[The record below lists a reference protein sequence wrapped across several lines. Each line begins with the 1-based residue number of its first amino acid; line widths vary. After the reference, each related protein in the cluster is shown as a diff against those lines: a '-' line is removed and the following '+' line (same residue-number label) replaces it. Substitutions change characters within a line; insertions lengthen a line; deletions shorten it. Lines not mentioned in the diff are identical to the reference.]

1 MAAMNE
7 PLKLYL
13 GVDPGRDKTGAAL
26 VWENGTVFKQEI
38 LPTDDFTRYL
48 KKFLPVQP
56 LSGCVLGDGTT
67 SKTMAE
73 QLREDFPQLPL
84 FTVNEYGSTQE
95 AKKLYWQLYPP
106 RGWKRLVPTA
116 LLDAPSAVDGL
127 AAVVLVQRYLR
138 DKTVNKQG
146 KPSQN

>member
-1 MAAMNE
+1 MNE
-7 PLKLYL
+7 PMKLYL

-26 VWENGTVFKQEI
+26 VWENGRIFKQEI
-38 LPTDDFTRYL
+38 LPTDDFIRHL
-48 KKFLPVQP
+48 KEFLPEQP
-56 LSGCVLGDGTT
+56 LAGCILGDGTT

-73 QLREDFPQLPL
+73 QLREAFPQLPL

-95 AKKLYWQLYPP
+95 AKKLYWKLYPP
-106 RGWKRLVPTA
+106 KGWKRLVPTA

>member
-1 MAAMNE
+1 MSE
-7 PLKLYL
+7 PMKLYL

-26 VWENGTVFKQEI
+26 VWENGTIFKQEI
-38 LPTDDFTRYL
+38 LPTDDFIRHL
-48 KKFLPVQP
+48 KEFLPEQP
-56 LSGCVLGDGTT
+56 LAGCILGDGTT
-67 SKTMAE
+67 SKAMAE
-73 QLREDFPQLPL
+73 QLREAFPQLPL

-95 AKKLYWQLYPP
+95 AKKLYWKLYPP
-106 RGWKRLVPTA
+106 KGWKRLVPTA

>member
-1 MAAMNE
+1 MNE
-7 PLKLYL
+7 PMKLYL

-26 VWENGTVFKQEI
+26 VWENGTIFKQEI
-38 LPTDDFTRYL
+38 LSTDDFSTHL
-48 KKFLPVQP
+48 KRFLPKQP
-56 LSGCVLGDGTT
+56 LAGCILGDGTT
-67 SKTMAE
+67 SKAMAE
-73 QLREDFPQLPL
+73 QLREAFPQLPL

-95 AKKLYWQLYPP
+95 AKKLYWKLYPP
-106 RGWKRLVPTA
+106 KGWKRLVPTA

>member
-1 MAAMNE
+1 MNE
-7 PLKLYL
+7 PMKLYL

-26 VWENGTVFKQEI
+26 VWENGTIFKQEI
-38 LPTDDFTRYL
+38 LPTDDFTRHL
-48 KKFLPVQP
+48 KEFLPEQP
-56 LSGCVLGDGTT
+56 LSGCILGDGTT

-73 QLREDFPQLPL
+73 QLREAFPQLPL

-95 AKKLYWQLYPP
+95 AKKLYWKLYPP
-106 RGWKRLVPTA
+106 KGWKRLVPTA

>member
-7 PLKLYL
+7 SLKLYL

-26 VWENGTVFKQEI
+26 VWENGTIFKQEI
-38 LPTDDFTRYL
+38 LPTDDFTRHL
-48 KKFLPVQP
+48 KEFLPEQP
-56 LSGCVLGDGTT
+56 LSGCILGDGTT

-73 QLREDFPQLPL
+73 QLREAFPQLPL

-106 RGWKRLVPTA
+106 KGWKRLVPTA

>member
-1 MAAMNE
+1 MDE
-7 PLKLYL
+7 PMELYL

-26 VWENGTVFKQEI
+26 VWENGRIFKQEI
-38 LPTDDFTRYL
+38 LPTDDFSRHL
-48 KKFLPVQP
+48 QQFLPEQP
-56 LSGCVLGDGTT
+56 LAGCILGDGTT
-67 SKTMAE
+67 SKTMAA
-73 QLREDFPQLPL
+73 QLEKDFPQLPL

-106 RGWKRLVPTA
+106 KGWKRLLPTA

-138 DKTVNKQG
+138 DKTIK
-146 KPSQN
+146 